1 MLVYRKPYAVCCIDP
16 SRDATFS
23 ASPRE
28 MGIVEI
34 GATFAFDPRSY
45 VWSMTDR

>member
-1 MLVYRKPYAVCCIDP
+1 
-16 SRDATFS
+16 
-23 ASPRE
+23 